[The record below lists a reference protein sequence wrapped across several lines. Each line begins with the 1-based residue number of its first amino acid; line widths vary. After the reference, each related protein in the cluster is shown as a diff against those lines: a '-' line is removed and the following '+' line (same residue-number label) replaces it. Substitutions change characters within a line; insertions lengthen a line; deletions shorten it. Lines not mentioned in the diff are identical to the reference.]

1 MSMLHPPIFGDS
13 YSSCYW
19 SMAFH
24 PIVFPETLRSGKAVT
39 IISQGSS
46 EAKNLGDNNGEEK

>member
-13 YSSCYW
+13 YFSCYW

-24 PIVFPETLRSGKAVT
+24 PTVFPETVRTGIAVT
-39 IISQGSS
+39 ISQGSS
-46 EAKNLGDNNGEEK
+46 EAKNLGDDNREEK